1 MSNTSDTYKGN
12 VASAGYNGEA
22 TLIIDDKGL
31 TISSLFSDFAAG
43 FEDFLAIKAGDY
55 TVDVVVEGGTICCSR
70 MGKIYM
76 S

>member
-31 TISSLFSDFAAG
+31 TISSLFSDFVA
-43 FEDFLAIKAGDY
+43 
-55 TVDVVVEGGTICCSR
+55 VVF
-70 MGKIYM
+70 
-76 S
+76 